1 MNLVPG
7 EIERGTFRGQQIAIE
22 GIDGLDGKI
31 ILGFRAEDVEVVK
44 GAAELS
50 APVYSMELLGDAT
63 QINVRCGDAF
73 VSGKAG
79 KEFRAGIGD
88 PIGFKILMENC
99 HFFDTEDGKRI
110 SAGQL

>member
-7 EIERGTFRGQQIAIE
+7 EIERGTFRGEQVAVG
-22 GIDGLDGKI
+22 GIKGADGKVVM
-31 ILGFRAEDVEVVK
+31 GFRAEDVEVVK
-44 GAAELS
+44 DAAELS

-79 KEFRAGIGD
+79 KDFRAGIGD
-88 PIGFKILMENC
+88 PIGFKILPENC
-99 HFFDTEDGKRI
+99 YFFDAKDGKRI
-110 SAGQL
+110 SADQP

>member
-1 MNLVPG
+1 M
-7 EIERGTFRGQQIAIE
+7 
-22 GIDGLDGKI
+22 DGKV